1 MNELKG
7 LNEKQR
13 TSLNNK
19 LVSLCRR
26 SMWRDAGRSDIV
38 TNRSSH
44 ELSGNER
51 EALSLGY
58 KFSTG
63 KDSEAYVDHLNKNYK
78 YDDSHAEKG
87 FIQGIV
93 ACCKA
98 LADRETNSLPR
109 RYQLA
114 LDDLAKDQSIIITQA
129 YKGGGI
135 IVMDNEEYVQKMKE
149 LLADHETYQK
159 KPKGNAKKDSFQFNK
174 QARKILRK
182 SERGRKLQHLL
193 EEDPKAPRMRGLLK
207 VHKPRKPMRPIT
219 SGIGSAPH
227 RLAKV
232 LAKPLSRILGSL
244 SPSHLRNSG
253 ELLER
258 LKDIEVD
265 NMKLVSFDVQALFT
279 NVTVDGAMKAIK
291 KAVGSMPRD
300 SLPIPKADFIKLV
313 QLCLEFGSFTFN
325 DEEFKQIQ
333 GLAMGSPLSPVAACL
348 YREMLENY
356 HYVEIMG
363 PNSHWMRYVDD
374 VIVVTP
380 EDTDLEEKLSRL
392 NEVDPKIQFTME
404 NEHNMSISF
413 LDTLIMRTENGL
425 QFKVYRKETN
435 KEDYIH
441 FYSAHSDR
449 IKSGVVIGFYL
460 RAYRICS
467 EEHLE
472 EEFYHIQSI
481 FRALKYPQS
490 FLARC
495 KQKAKKIRDN
505 RSVKDKKNKKVIVVP
520 YSRHVET
527 ISRFLKPAD
536 VIVIG
541 KTGRNIGQIVKEKNK
556 IENEHSIVYRIP
568 CKGCLKPYYGETGR
582 SLDIRLKEHKKDLQ
596 FQRPKTI
603 VKHSHECGF
612 LPDWDR
618 AGSIKDN
625 IDKATRIALEAAVLE
640 VKDCMNPKTG
650 RITLSESASK
660 LLLVMHKIDV

>member
-1 MNELKG
+1 MEN
-7 LNEKQR
+7 
-13 TSLNNK
+13 
-19 LVSLCRR
+19 
-26 SMWRDAGRSDIV
+26 
-38 TNRSSH
+38 
-44 ELSGNER
+44 
-51 EALSLGY
+51 
-58 KFSTG
+58 
-63 KDSEAYVDHLNKNYK
+63 
-78 YDDSHAEKG
+78 
-87 FIQGIV
+87 
-93 ACCKA
+93 
-98 LADRETNSLPR
+98 
-109 RYQLA
+109 
-114 LDDLAKDQSIIITQA
+114 LAKNQNIIITQA
-129 YKGGGI
+129 DKGGGI
-135 IVMDNEEYVQKMKE
+135 IVMDKKEYVRKMKE
-149 LLADHETYQK
+149 LLADHEIYQK
-159 KPKGNAKKDSFQFNK
+159 KPKGNTKKDSLQFNQ
-174 QARKILRK
+174 QARKFLRK

-193 EEDPKAPRMRGLLK
+193 EEDPKAPRMRGLPK
-207 VHKPRKPMRPIT
+207 VHKPGKPMRPIT

-232 LAKPLSRILGSL
+232 LAKPLSRMLGSL
-244 SPSHLRNSG
+244 NPSHLRNSG

-258 LKDIEVD
+258 LKEIEAD
-265 NMKLVSFDVQALFT
+265 NMKLVSFDVKALFT
-279 NVTVDGAMKAIK
+279 NVTVGGAMKAIK
-291 KAVGSMPRD
+291 KAVASMPRD
-300 SLPIPKADFIKLV
+300 SLPIPKTEFIKLV
-313 QLCLEFGSFTFN
+313 QLCLDFGSFTFN

-348 YREMLENY
+348 YMEMLESD

-380 EDTDLEEKLSRL
+380 EDTDLEERLSRL

-404 NEHNMSISF
+404 NEHDMSISF

-425 QFKVYRKETN
+425 RFKVYRKETN

-472 EEFYHIQSI
+472 EELHHIQRI
-481 FRALKYPQS
+481 FRSLKYPEA

-495 KQKAKKIRDN
+495 KQKAKKIRCN
-505 RSVKDKKNKKVIVVP
+505 RPNKDKKNRKVIVVP
-520 YSRHVET
+520 YSRHIET
-527 ISRFLKPAD
+527 ISQFLKPAD
-536 VIVIG
+536 VVIVA
-541 KTGRNIGQIVKEKNK
+541 KTGKNIGQIVKEKNK
-556 IENEHSIVYRIP
+556 IQNEHSIVYRIP

-582 SLDIRLKEHKKDLQ
+582 SLDVRLKEHKKDLQ

-612 LPDWDR
+612 LPDWEM
-618 AGSIKDN
+618 AGSIKED
-625 IDKATRIALEAAVLE
+625 IDKRTRIALEAAVLE

-650 RITLSESASK
+650 RITLSETASK